1 MDLMPRVLGVASM
14 KDLLLSLT
22 APLEANIGHI
32 MAESYPGTQI
42 LCYLRYPVP
51 KPIHRTLTAVPW
63 YPRLAIHKRA
73 TVVSTPT
80 SRTGSGGTKLHLQ
93 CMLSVSHL

>member
-1 MDLMPRVLGVASM
+1 M

-51 KPIHRTLTAVPW
+51 IHAKTAVPW

>member
-42 LCYLRYPVP
+42 YCYLRYPVP
-51 KPIHRTLTAVPW
+51 IHANSCTMVPSVRYTQARYSSQ
-63 YPRLAIHKRA
+63 YPDIAYR
-73 TVVSTPT
+73 
-80 SRTGSGGTKLHLQ
+80 
-93 CMLSVSHL
+93 